1 MANIFNQKS
10 LLLWKL
16 FIGAICTVTVAM
28 LSILSFPPL
37 EMAEMKL
44 YDANFYLRGVLTPP
58 KDVIIAAIDDKSL
71 ERYGRWPWKRD
82 LIARLVDTLSASEAA
97 VIAFDIIF
105 SEKEE
110 NDPLLADSISTASNV
125 ILPSVFDFHELK
137 GKPADILSGEHAYQ
151 KIRNPERFNDFP
163 PISASKVLLPVQKL
177 RESAMSVSPI
187 NIFPD
192 SDGTVRWD
200 SMAIAYGDHIYPSL
214 TLLSAAAFLG
224 VPPAKITL
232 DATRGVDLGATRIPT
247 DRWGR
252 TLINYYGP
260 GETFPHISIA
270 DILDG
275 SVSPDRI
282 ANRIVLVGATAVGI
296 YDLRVTP
303 FSAAM
308 PGVEKHA
315 NTIASILDKRFITK
329 ASPLINIL
337 VLIIS
342 GTLFTLLLIRFKFT
356 GSAVST
362 VLFLLGLV
370 GVSTL
375 LFSRYGIYMNLA
387 APISNLLGIFLGI
400 TSINY
405 MIEEKR
411 ARKIRFMFSSYVTQT
426 VVNELINNPEM
437 AKLGGERREVTILFS
452 DVKGFTTFAEKHTP
466 EEVVSILNEY
476 LGKMTDVILK
486 WDGTL
491 DKFIGDAIVVFW
503 GAPIASES
511 HAEKAVKCALE
522 MSEAMGELRQGWEKE
537 GKPLLDAGIGI
548 NTGFVLVGNIG
559 AEGKKMDYTIIG
571 DQVNLCSRV
580 ESLTRRYDVPI
591 LLTENTVQSLLKAGA
606 DKRLF
611 GLTIKGEERVIVKGK
626 NEPVTIYSIAKSP
639 APSSHLEL
647 IECPEGDA
655 VKLTEK

>member
-1 MANIFNQKS
+1 MANIFNQKR

-16 FIGAICTVTVAM
+16 FIGAICTVIVSI

-44 YDANFYLRGVLTPP
+44 YDANFRLRGTLNPP
-58 KDVIIAAIDDKSL
+58 QEIIIAAIDDKSL

-105 SEKEE
+105 SEREV
-110 NDPLLADSISTASNV
+110 NDPLLADSIYRASNV
-125 ILPSVFDFHELK
+125 ILPTVFDFHKVE
-137 GKPADILSGEHAYQ
+137 GKVSDNLSDEYAYQ
-151 KIRNPERFNDFP
+151 NIRHSERFNDFP
-163 PISASKVLLPVQKL
+163 PIAATKVLLPVQKL

-214 TLLSAAAFLG
+214 PLVSAAAFLG
-224 VPPAKITL
+224 VPSGKITL
-232 DATRGVDLGATRIPT
+232 DATRGVEVGNARIPT

-252 TLINYYGP
+252 TLINFYGP

-275 SVSPDRI
+275 AVPTDRI

-315 NTIASILDKRFITK
+315 STIASIIDKRFITK
-329 ASPLINIL
+329 ASWLVNLLIL
-337 VLIIS
+337 MVS
-342 GTLFTLLLIRFKFT
+342 GALLTLLLVRFKFT
-356 GSAVST
+356 GSAIST
-362 VLFLLGLV
+362 ALFLLGLM
-370 GVSTL
+370 GISTL
-375 LFSRYGIYMNLA
+375 LFSKYGIYMNLA
-387 APISNLLGIFLGI
+387 APISNILGIFLGI

-405 MIEEKR
+405 AIEEKR

-522 MSEAMGELRQGWEKE
+522 MSNAMGELKIGWEKE
-537 GKPLLDAGIGI
+537 GKPMLDAGIGI

-591 LLTENTVQSLLKAGA
+591 LLTENTVQSLLKTGA
-606 DKRLF
+606 DKHLA
-611 GLTIKGEERVIVKGK
+611 GMTIKGEERVIVKGK
-626 NEPVTIYSIAKSP
+626 NEPVTIYSIMKSP
-639 APSSHLEL
+639 ESASKLQL
-647 IECPEGDA
+647 VECPEGEA

>member
-16 FIGAICTVTVAM
+16 FIGAICTVTLSL

-58 KDVIIAAIDDKSL
+58 KDIIIAAIDDKSL

-110 NDPLLADSISTASNV
+110 NDPLLADSISRASNV

-137 GKPADILSGEHAYQ
+137 GKPTDILSGEYAYQ

-163 PISASKVLLPVQKL
+163 PISATKVLLPVQKL
-177 RESAMSVSPI
+177 RKSAMSVSPI

-214 TLLSAAAFLG
+214 PLMSAASYLG
-224 VPPAKITL
+224 VPVEKIIL
-232 DATRGVDLGATRIPT
+232 DATRGVEIGSAIVPT

-275 SVSPDRI
+275 SVSPDRL

-329 ASPLINIL
+329 ASSLINLL
-337 VLIIS
+337 VLITS
-342 GTLFTLLLIRFKFT
+342 GTLFTLLLIRFKLT

-362 VLFLLGLV
+362 VLVLLGLV

-503 GAPIASES
+503 GAPIASDA

-606 DKRLF
+606 DNRLS
-611 GLTIKGEERVIVKGK
+611 GMTIKGEEKVIVKGK

-639 APSSHLEL
+639 APSSPLEL
-647 IECPEGDA
+647 VDCPEGEA

>member
-1 MANIFNQKS
+1 MTNIFNQKS

-16 FIGAICTVTVAM
+16 LIGAICTLTVSL
-28 LSILSFPPL
+28 LSLLSFPPL

-44 YDANFYLRGVLTPP
+44 YDANFRLRGTVSPP
-58 KDVIIAAIDDKSL
+58 KDIVIAAIDDKSL

-110 NDPLLADSISTASNV
+110 HDPQLADSISRASNV

-137 GKPADILSGEHAYQ
+137 GKPAEILSGEYAYE

-200 SMAIAYGDHIYPSL
+200 SLAIAYGDHVYPSL
-214 TLLSAAAFLG
+214 PLVTAAAFLG
-224 VPPAKITL
+224 VPSGKITL
-232 DATRGVDLGATRIPT
+232 DATRGAEIGSARVPT

-260 GETFPHISIA
+260 GETFQHISIA

-275 SVSPDRI
+275 SVPQDKI

-315 NTIASILDKRFITK
+315 STIASIIDKRFITK
-329 ASPLINIL
+329 ASSLINLSIL
-337 VLIIS
+337 IVS
-342 GTLFTLLLIRFKFT
+342 GVLFTLLLVRFKFT
-356 GSAVST
+356 GSAVSAA
-362 VLFLLGLV
+362 LFLAGFMII
-370 GVSTL
+370 STL
-375 LFSRYGIYMNLA
+375 LFSTYGIYMNLA
-387 APISNLLGIFLGI
+387 APISNILGIFLGI

-405 MIEEKR
+405 AIEEKR

-503 GAPIASES
+503 GAPIASDS

-522 MSEAMGELRQGWEKE
+522 MSEAMGELRQRWEKE
-537 GKPLLDAGIGI
+537 GKPMLDAGIGI

-591 LLTENTVQSLLKAGA
+591 LLTGNTVQSLLNAGA
-606 DKRLF
+606 GNRLSD
-611 GLTIKGEERVIVKGK
+611 LTIKGEEKVIVKGK
-626 NEPVTIYSIAKSP
+626 NEPVTIYSIMKSH
-639 APSSHLEL
+639 AFSSHLEV
-647 IECPEGDA
+647 IECPEGEA

>member
-1 MANIFNQKS
+1 MTNIFNQKS

-16 FIGAICTVTVAM
+16 FIGAICTVTVAI
-28 LSILSFPPL
+28 LSLLSFPPL
-37 EMAEMKL
+37 EIAEMKL
-44 YDANFYLRGVLTPP
+44 YDANFHLRGVVKPP
-58 KDVIIAAIDDKSL
+58 KDVVIAAIDDKSL

-82 LIARLVDTLSASEAA
+82 RIASLVDTLSASEAA

-110 NDPLLADSISTASNV
+110 NDPQLAESVSRASNV
-125 ILPSVFDFHELK
+125 ILPSVFDFHELE
-137 GKPADILSGEHAYQ
+137 GKPEDILSNEYAYQ
-151 KIRNPERFNDFP
+151 SIRNPERFRDFP
-163 PISASKVLLPVQKL
+163 PISASKVLLPVKIL
-177 RESAMSVSPI
+177 RENAMSVSPI

-200 SMAIAYGDHIYPSL
+200 SMAIAYGDRIYPSL
-214 TLLSAAAFLG
+214 PLVTAAAFLG
-224 VPPAKITL
+224 VPPGKITL
-232 DATRGVDLGATRIPT
+232 DATRGVDVGTDRIPT

-260 GETFPHISIA
+260 GETFPHVSIA

-275 SVSPDRI
+275 TVPKDKI

-315 NTIASILDKRFITK
+315 STIASIIDKRFMTK
-329 ASPLINIL
+329 ASSLVNLLI
-337 VLIIS
+337 LIVS
-342 GTLFTLLLIRFKFT
+342 SALFTILLIRFKFA

-362 VLFLLGLV
+362 ALFLLGLI
-370 GVSTL
+370 GVSSL
-375 LFSRYGIYMNLA
+375 LFSRYGIYINLA
-387 APISNLLGIFLGI
+387 APIANFLGIFIGI

-405 MIEEKR
+405 AIEEKR
-411 ARKIRFMFSSYVTQT
+411 ARKIRSMFSSYVTQT

-437 AKLGGERREVTILFS
+437 AKLGGERREVTIMFS

-476 LGKMTDVILK
+476 LGAMTDIILK

-503 GAPIASES
+503 GAPITSDS

-522 MSEAMGELRQGWEKE
+522 MSEAMGGLRRRWEME
-537 GKPLLDAGIGI
+537 GKPMLDAGIGI

-591 LLTENTVQSLLKAGA
+591 LLTGNTVQSLIGSGA
-606 DKRLF
+606 DKRMPDMVIE
-611 GLTIKGEERVIVKGK
+611 GRERVIVKGK
-626 NEPVTIYSIAKSP
+626 NEPVAIYSIAKNP
-639 APSSHLEL
+639 GPPSGLQV
-647 IECPEGDA
+647 IECPEGEA